1 MKQFFS
7 VLFLFVLVSGFSFA
21 QDAVDINPNPPVKI
35 DVPAGQNVPTPYESD
50 FALLFDG
57 GPMITHPTGGL
68 GGNPASAVQTALLM
82 SLYGFGNQI
91 SAGNSMADD
100 FVVTGAGWNINEIQ
114 FFGYQTNSGTTSTF
128 NDLRVQIYNGPPN
141 AGGTVIW
148 GDFTTNRMTA
158 TSWTNIYRVLDT
170 DLLNAARPVMR
181 IVAQLTTPINLA
193 AGTYWIEWQC
203 GGTGASGP
211 WAPPVTILGQ
221 TATGNALQKTSTGWA
236 NALDTGSGAQ
246 QGMPFL
252 LFGEAV
258 SSGYFED
265 FEGFVAGGQVACQDP
280 VNWTTWSNLPCG
292 NEDATISTNYAYS
305 GTKSALIDYV
315 SPRWVDLVKPLGGKT
330 AGTWYFDFM
339 AYIPTG
345 KYGYYNI
352 LADFAGASSQWAFQ
366 AYFNAGGTGTI
377 DAGGQ
382 SAATFTFPHNAWFAV
397 QFKVDLDADQAQFWV
412 NGVSVYTWQYTL
424 GTFGTPVPKVL
435 DASDIFAPE
444 TTPTNNAMYIDNIYF
459 SDQPWIPVELTS
471 FTANVNNLSQV
482 VLNWETASEINN
494 QGFEIERRTETSE
507 FRTIGFVE
515 GYGTTTE
522 PRSYVYTDVT
532 AEMGVNYYRLKQVDY
547 NGTYAYSDVVEI
559 DVTAPLTF
567 DLAQNYPNPFN
578 PSTSIKYSVPESGN
592 IRLSVFNIVG
602 EEVAV
607 LAEGFT
613 QAGIYEVTFDASNL
627 STGVYL
633 YKLQS
638 ANSVQTKKMMLLK

>member
-7 VLFLFVLVSGFSFA
+7 VLFLFVFVSGFSFA
-21 QDAVDINPNPPVKI
+21 QDAQDINPNAPVKTFI
-35 DVPAGQNVPTPYESD
+35 PEGQYIPTPTESD
-50 FALLFDG
+50 FALLLDDAQ
-57 GPMITHPTGGL
+57 MITHPTGGL
-68 GGNPASAVQTALLM
+68 GGNPASALQTALLM
-82 SLYGFGNQI
+82 GTYGFGAQI

-100 FVVTGAGWNINEIQ
+100 FIVTGTGWNIDEMQ
-114 FFGYQTNSGTTSTF
+114 FYAYQTGSGTTSTL
-128 NDLRVQIYNGPPN
+128 NALQIQIYNGPPN

-148 GDFTTNRMTA
+148 GDLTTNRLSSTN
-158 TSWTNIYRVLDT
+158 WTTIYRVLDT
-170 DLLNAARPVMR
+170 GLTNGDRPIMR
-181 IVAQLTTPINLA
+181 VVAQFSPAINLA
-193 AGTYWIEWQC
+193 AGTYWVEFRF

-211 WAPPVTILGQ
+211 WAPPRTILGQ
-221 TATGNALQKTSTGWA
+221 ITTGNALQKTSTGWA
-236 NALDTGSGAQ
+236 NAMDTGSSSQ
-246 QGMPFL
+246 QGMPFQIY
-252 LFGEAV
+252 GTEA
-258 SSGYFED
+258 GAAYFFED
-265 FEGFVAGGQVACQDP
+265 FDGFIAGQQVACQDP
-280 VNWTTWSNLPCG
+280 VNWTTWSNLPCSA
-292 NEDATISTNYAYS
+292 EDATVSTTYAH
-305 GTKSALIDYV
+305 SAPNSFVIVPGNDF
-315 SPRWVDLVKPLGGKT
+315 VKPLGDKT
-330 AGTWYFDFM
+330 AGVWYISFYM
-339 AYIPTG
+339 YVPTG
-345 KYGYYNI
+345 K
-352 LADFAGASSQWAFQ
+352 AG
-366 AYFNAGGTGTI
+366 YFNTLNTFPATVSTNWGMEVYFGDLAAGQGRLL
-377 DAGGQ
+377 AFNP
-382 SAATFTFPHNAWFAV
+382 ATTNFTFSHNTWLFV
-397 QFKVDLDADQAQFWV
+397 TVMVNLDTDQAQFWL
-412 NGVSVYTWQYTL
+412 NNTMIHQWQWTR
-424 GTFGTPVPKVL
+424 GTPATYALRVAANDFYGPLQTAV
-435 DASDIFAPE
+435 DE
-444 TTPTNNAMYIDNIYF
+444 CYF
-459 SDQPWIPVELTS
+459 DDFWYADFPVPVELTS

-532 AEMGVNYYRLKQVDY
+532 ADMGVNYYRLKQVDY

-559 DVTAPLTF
+559 EVTAPLTF